1 MNILK
6 TIYRFVSQRV
16 WRFYLQGEMQKLLS
30 AAHDDSAVAVRM
42 MRLNGMM
49 DRWLFM
55 NFIG

>member
-16 WRFYLQGEMQKLLS
+16 WRFYLQGEMQKLLL
-30 AAHDDSAVAVRM
+30 AAHDDSAVAVM
-42 MRLNGMM
+42 MMKLNGMM